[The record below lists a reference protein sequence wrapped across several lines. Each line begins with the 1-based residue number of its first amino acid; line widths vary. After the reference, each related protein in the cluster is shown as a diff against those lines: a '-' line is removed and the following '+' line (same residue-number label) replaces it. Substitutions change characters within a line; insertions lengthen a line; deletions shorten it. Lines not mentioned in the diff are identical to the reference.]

1 MFIGVDVKY
10 SLFLSDFNETWIFSI
25 EIRKMFRFRENPTDG
40 RTDMTKVIVAFHTFV
55 NAPDND
61 YFF

>member
-1 MFIGVDVKY
+1 
-10 SLFLSDFNETWIFSI
+10 
-25 EIRKMFRFRENPTDG
+25 MFRFRENHTDG
-40 RTDMTKVIVAFHTFV
+40 RTEMTKVIVAFRTFA